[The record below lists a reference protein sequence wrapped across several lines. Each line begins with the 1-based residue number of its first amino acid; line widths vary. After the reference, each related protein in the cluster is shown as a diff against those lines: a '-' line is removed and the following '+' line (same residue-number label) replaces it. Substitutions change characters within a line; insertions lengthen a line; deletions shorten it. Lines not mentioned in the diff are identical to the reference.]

1 MVNTKAVKRQR
12 RQGKRAARA
21 EQERQLVPARQINE
35 AISTRQINAANRTE
49 ILTNQPGT
57 LHVLKVQTGLLFGQ
71 DYFSVGYIEDWDY
84 RDELTEMTYVTRLL

>member
-21 EQERQLVPARQINE
+21 EQERQLVPARQINK

-49 ILTNQPGT
+49 ILTSVPGT
-57 LHVLKVQTGLLFGQ
+57 LHVLKVQTGVLLGK
-71 DYFSVGYIEDWDY
+71 DYYSIGYIENYDY
-84 RDELTEMTYVTRLL
+84 GDELTELNYVTCIL